1 MRANLAAALL
11 LAPTIL
17 IAQSD
22 QRSLSGSNIAI
33 YDLVGE
39 IRAVAGTGS
48 DVTVAVSR
56 TGADAAKLTIETGM
70 IGSKNTLRVV
80 FPDTHIIYSK
90 LGRHST
96 TTLDVDDD
104 GTFNNSRS
112 HGHRVRITGDGS
124 GLEAAAN
131 LVVSV
136 PAGKTVA
143 LNLGVGSVNISNV
156 NGNLSVDAAG
166 ADVTTENTKG
176 SLSLDTGSGTAKI
189 TNADGDLTI
198 DSGSGEVTISKVKG
212 SFLKLDS
219 GSGDIRADAI
229 TVDKADLDSGS
240 GEVTISGL
248 GARSISLDSGSG
260 DVDIGLTGDVD
271 RLVIDSGSGSVT
283 LRIPS
288 TLGAELDI
296 DAGSGGVKAE
306 MEIQVTHYES
316 DRLVGKIG
324 DGKGSIRI
332 ESGSGEV
339 RLVKANQ

>member
-17 IAQSD
+17 VAQSD
-22 QRSLSGSNIAI
+22 QRSLSGSSIAI

-48 DVTVAVSR
+48 DVSIAVSR
-56 TGADAAKLTIETGM
+56 TGPDASKLTIETGM
-70 IGSKNTLRVV
+70 IGSKNTLRVI
-80 FPDTHIIYSK
+80 FPDTHIIYAK

-96 TTLDVDDD
+96 TTLDVYDD
-104 GTFNNSRS
+104 GTFNGRNG
-112 HGHRVRITGDGS
+112 GHRVRITGDGS

-131 LVVSV
+131 LVVSI

-143 LNLGVGSVNISNV
+143 LNLGVGSVNVSNV
-156 NGNLSVDAAG
+156 NGNISVDAAG

-176 SLSLDTGSGTAKI
+176 SLSLDTGSGGAKI

-240 GEVTISGL
+240 GEVTITGL
-248 GARSISLDSGSG
+248 GARTISLDSGSG
-260 DVDIGLTGDVD
+260 DVDLGLTGDVD
-271 RLVIDSGSGSVT
+271 RLDIDSGSGSVT

-306 MEIQVTHYES
+306 MAIQVTHYES

-324 DGKGSIRI
+324 DGKGTIKI

-339 RLVKANQ
+339 RLVKSN

>member
-1 MRANLAAALL
+1 MRSVAVAALL

-17 IAQSD
+17 VAQSD
-22 QRSLSGSNIAI
+22 QRSLSGSSIAI

-48 DVTVAVSR
+48 EVSVAVSR
-56 TGADAAKLTIETGM
+56 TGPDASKLTIETGM
-70 IGSKNTLRVV
+70 IGSRNTLRVV
-80 FPDTHIIYSK
+80 FPDTHIIYPK

-96 TTLDVDDD
+96 TTLDVNDD
-104 GTFNNSRS
+104 GTFNDRNR
-112 HGHRVRITGDGS
+112 GRRVRITGDGS

-131 LVVSV
+131 LVVSI

-143 LNLGVGSVNISNV
+143 LNLGVGSVNVSNV
-156 NGNLSVDAAG
+156 NGNISVDAA

-176 SLSLDTGSGTAKI
+176 SLSLDTGSGSAKI

-212 SFLKLDS
+212 SILKLDS

-248 GARSISLDSGSG
+248 GARTILLDSGSG
-260 DVDIGLTGDVD
+260 DVDIALTGDVD
-271 RLVIDSGSGSVT
+271 RLDIDSGSGSVT

-296 DAGSGGVKAE
+296 DAGSGGVKSE
-306 MEIQVTHYES
+306 LQIQVTHYES

-339 RLVKANQ
+339 RLVKSN